1 MAALVYTTLG
11 WELAHPRITSA
22 AIDNPDALAQTDVL
36 FLAID
41 CVGDIWARA
50 IGEPVRSFRSASL
63 ERDAWQR
70 LLGLVRALRQLIERG
85 GRIVCRL
92 DLPTSSCQVRERPND
107 PRFPTGNELNPYL
120 ALAGVHPAFAAIAAS
135 VGQLE
140 TSELYLAGS
149 DHPLADYLQDFAAE
163 LVPQVALKEKP
174 EGASCLAHTSA
185 GFAVALAWES
195 LVFLPAS
202 QGLDPHDDARVLLE
216 TVERWIGDRA
226 ASSPKTAAVS
236 GTESQVPGLDQLA
249 RMEREITQRIHDL
262 ELQRDSLRR
271 QRAARERLWRLMQI
285 TTGEEF
291 RTSVTQA
298 LEVLGLPV
306 VDDEQTPGV
315 VLEGHVEML
324 PGALRNESG
333 FILRGRLQRGR
344 RTNRRLTFHAPHSAS
359 PGIQSNQE
367 ASARA
372 SRNPARPLIDRAE
385 RLDETLVPISEL
397 LEAVTVVLMSPPDE
411 PLIAR
416 IRQSLAD
423 CTGLYRFE
431 INEIVTPDERATL
444 MGR

>member
-11 WELAHPRITSA
+11 WELVHARIISA
-22 AIDNPDALAQTDVL
+22 TIDDLDALAQADVM
-36 FLAID
+36 FLSID
-41 CVGDIWARA
+41 CIGEIWARA

-63 ERDAWQR
+63 ERDAWER
-70 LLGLVRALRQLIERG
+70 LSGLIRVLRQLIERG

-107 PRFPTGNELNPYL
+107 PWFPAGSELNPYQ
-120 ALAGVHPAFAAIAAS
+120 ALAGVDPAFAAIATE

-140 TSELYLAGS
+140 TSELYVAES
-149 DHPLADYLQDFAAE
+149 DHPLADYLEDFAAE
-163 LVPQVALKEKP
+163 LVPRIGFKQKP
-174 EGASCLAHTSA
+174 EGASCLAQTSA
-185 GFAVALAWES
+185 AYAVALAWEK

-202 QGLDPHDDARVLLE
+202 QGLDPRDDARVLME

-226 ASSPKTAAVS
+226 IDTSVAAASTGSDV
-236 GTESQVPGLDQLA
+236 QIPGLDQLA
-249 RMEREITQRIHDL
+249 RMERELTKRIHDL

-271 QRAARERLWRLMQI
+271 QRAARERLWRLMQV
-285 TTGEEF
+285 TNREEF

-315 VLEGHVEML
+315 AFEGQVEML
-324 PGALRNESG
+324 PNALRNESG

-344 RTNRRLTFHAPHSAS
+344 RSSRHLVFHAPHSSHADRLS
-359 PGIQSNQE
+359 IQES
-367 ASARA
+367 SARS
-372 SRNPARPLIDRAE
+372 SRHPARPLIDRAE
-385 RLDETLVPISEL
+385 RMEETLVPISEL

-411 PLIAR
+411 LLIAR

-431 INEIVTPDERATL
+431 INEVVTPQERAAL